1 MVRPVRL
8 RGTGTGDGADG
19 RSGAGPL
26 RRYAALPLYRRPYAS
41 PLGDDYGLL
50 GFSLLEARPVPRK
63 GAGLAI
69 GLAAL
74 CILLNALDWG
84 TLKVIGEFQKK
95 GPLLFA
101 GQYLYY
107 AFEVVLVLLIAA
119 FGQQFWEALRKGRS
133 QFPFGGVVLCCT
145 WGAIHT
151 LSRGSLSTGLGVM
164 AFGLMYGA
172 IYVLLGRDAR
182 TSYLAML
189 AAFVI

>member
-1 MVRPVRL
+1 MGGVEPAL
-8 RGTGTGDGADG
+8 FGGT
-19 RSGAGPL
+19 PP
-26 RRYAALPLYRRPYAS
+26 LPLYRRPYAS

-50 GFSLLEARPVPRK
+50 GADSRPAGETGGEKAGLFPA
-63 GAGLAI
+63 GGLACPPEGGGLAI

-182 TSYLAML
+182 TPYLAML

>member
-1 MVRPVRL
+1 MPVSYTHL
-8 RGTGTGDGADG
+8 
-19 RSGAGPL
+19 
-26 RRYAALPLYRRPYAS
+26 
-41 PLGDDYGLL
+41 
-50 GFSLLEARPVPRK
+50 
-63 GAGLAI
+63 GLAI

-151 LSRGSLSTGLGVM
+151 LSRGSQM
-164 AFGLMYGA
+164 C
-172 IYVLLGRDAR
+172 IRDSFR
-182 TSYLAML
+182 TSSA
-189 AAFVI
+189 AAFQSGSFSPRKAWNTVPEV